1 MFFVTPIDRAVK
13 RMRPSKGLV
22 RQRRTVFF
30 PRGGLISRRHRMR
43 AGGWFTLLGLL
54 LALVAR
60 PSAGAEMIAAPPSL
74 SGLMSALAQS
84 GAVRASFQESRM
96 LAVLVDP
103 IETSGQLYFLPP
115 QRLARVT
122 RWPSPSKVIV
132 DGPLV
137 ILEDG
142 LGRRELNLDQS
153 PIGQSLI
160 GGIVVLLGG
169 DFDGLNRLYETVYEA
184 HEESWTLTMVPI
196 NSTLRSMIREIRVAG
211 LGQTITQIKTL
222 ETNGDVTTTQLTN
235 IETGVPI
242 TEVEQAAFSTTPA
255 PRK

>member
-1 MFFVTPIDRAVK
+1 M
-13 RMRPSKGLV
+13 
-22 RQRRTVFF
+22 
-30 PRGGLISRRHRMR
+30 
-43 AGGWFTLLGLL
+43 
-54 LALVAR
+54 LALA
-60 PSAGAEMIAAPPSL
+60 AGAAAVAQEPTLDNAGYGCFYHDIELDPETGNSLHLGIAVAASTGRTYVSATGLGGVPPHLIYEFDQVGRFLGVSQQP
-74 SGLMSALAQS
+74 AIQ
-84 GAVRASFQESRM
+84 QESSFGVRDM
-96 LAVLVDP
+96 AHD
-103 IETSGQLYFLPP
+103 
-115 QRLARVT
+115 
-122 RWPSPSKVIV
+122 
-132 DGPLV
+132 
-137 ILEDG
+137 
-142 LGRRELNLDQS
+142 
-153 PIGQSLI
+153 GQSLI